1 MRSRHIL
8 KAFNHS
14 FVPNADPFFCI
25 SKCKWNETWHLQG
38 PAGVQVAFGQPTN
51 RGSPTLWG
59 LQMRAPPSFDAT
71 VTVMTEIICSIIYM
85 CTNIM
90 HLHVC
95 VSCYVRVHNVICDMI
110 FCSHAWKLD
119 LTDYQAVELRVGVQ
133 VCAHL
138 HHIYASEHFEFLL
151 KNMTL

>member
-1 MRSRHIL
+1 MKRNVTFAGTCWS
-8 KAFNHS
+8 S
-14 FVPNADPFFCI
+14 GGVWSADQSGKPHAVGAQT
-25 SKCKWNETWHLQG
+25 S
-38 PAGVQVAFGQPTN
+38 
-51 RGSPTLWG
+51 

-71 VTVMTEIICSIIYM
+71 ATVMTEITCSIIYM

-90 HLHVC
+90 C
-95 VSCYVRVHNVICDMI
+95 VSCYVRVHNVICDMML
-110 FCSHAWKLD
+110 CSHAWKLD